1 MFYFSG
7 AARRR
12 GWGGSVG
19 TNDKNT
25 IEKRFGPLW
34 SGPDS
39 ISIGDRIF
47 TLHEI
52 KRAFDLDTG
61 DVIGIDLQVLPDERF
76 AFRFYDGDDRR
87 VVVFV
92 FDRTQDIVEE
102 HRAHIAEWLEN
113 EYHEMGMQ
121 AFIPEEMI
129 KMLRKKLSPEE
140 GGPAD

>member
-1 MFYFSG
+1 MG
-7 AARRR
+7 IK
-12 GWGGSVG
+12 
-19 TNDKNT
+19 DKNT
-25 IEKRFGPLW
+25 IEERFGPLW

-61 DVIGIDLQVLPDERF
+61 DAIGIDLQVLPDERF

-92 FDRTQDIVEE
+92 FDRTLDILEE
-102 HRAHIAEWLEN
+102 HRAHLAEWLGN
-113 EYHEMGMQ
+113 EYHETGMM
-121 AFIPEEMI
+121 AFDPEEMVRL
-129 KMLRKKLSPEE
+129 LRKKILPAG
-140 GGPAD
+140 GGPSG